1 MFCVLKND
9 KLVIECEK
17 EETALFYICTD
28 SKIEVRKTDDGYSFQ
43 KKGSEKSIYQV
54 VSDSEVDAVKMFIRD
69 MGYKYPAIQKF
80 SLYKAER
87 IL

>member
-28 SKIEVRKTDDGYSFQ
+28 SKIEVRKIDGGYAFH
-43 KKGSEKSIYQV
+43 KKGYEKPMCQIASN
-54 VSDSEVDAVKMFIRD
+54 SDVDAVKMFIRD
-69 MGYKYPAIQKF
+69 LGYKCPVVRKF

>member
-17 EETALFYICTD
+17 EETALFYICMD
-28 SKIEVRKTDDGYSFQ
+28 SKIEVRKIDDGYAFH
-43 KKGSEKSIYQV
+43 KKGSEKPLYQI
-54 VSDSEVDAVKMFIRD
+54 VSDSEVDAVKMFVRD

>member
-28 SKIEVRKTDDGYSFQ
+28 SKIEVRKTDDGYSFH
-43 KKGSEKSIYQV
+43 KKGSDKPLYQI

-69 MGYKYPAIQKF
+69 MGYKCPAIQKF

>member
-1 MFCVLKND
+1 MFLVLKND

-28 SKIEVRKTDDGYSFQ
+28 SKIEVRKTEDGYSFH
-43 KKGSEKSIYQV
+43 KKGVEKPMYQI

-69 MGYKYPAIQKF
+69 LGYKYPAIRKF
-80 SLYKAER
+80 SLYKSER

>member
-17 EETALFYICTD
+17 EQTALFYICTD
-28 SKIEVRKTDDGYSFQ
+28 SKIEVRKTDDGYAFH
-43 KKGSEKSIYQV
+43 KKGSEKPLYQI

>member
-28 SKIEVRKTDDGYSFQ
+28 SKIEVRKIDGGYAFH
-43 KKGSEKSIYQV
+43 KKGSEKPMCQIASN
-54 VSDSEVDAVKMFIRD
+54 SEADSVKMFIRD
-69 MGYKYPAIQKF
+69 LGYKCPAIRKF

>member
-28 SKIEVRKTDDGYSFQ
+28 SKIEVRKTDDGYAFH
-43 KKGSEKSIYQV
+43 KKDSEKSIYQV
-54 VSDSEVDAVKMFIRD
+54 VSDTEADAIKMFVRD
-69 MGYKYPAIQKF
+69 MGYKYPAIRKF

>member
-28 SKIEVRKTDDGYSFQ
+28 SKIEVRKIDGGYAFH
-43 KKGSEKSIYQV
+43 KKGSEKPMFQIASNL
-54 VSDSEVDAVKMFIRD
+54 EVGSVKMFIRD
-69 MGYKYPAIQKF
+69 LGYKYPAIQKF